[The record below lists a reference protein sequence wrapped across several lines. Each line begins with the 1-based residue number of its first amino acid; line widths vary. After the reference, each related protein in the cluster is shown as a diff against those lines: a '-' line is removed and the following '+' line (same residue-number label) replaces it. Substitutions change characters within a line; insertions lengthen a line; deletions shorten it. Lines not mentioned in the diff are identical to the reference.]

1 MKRYGYIVGGQV
13 QGVGFRPFVYR
24 VARRLGLTG
33 HVGNTS
39 EGVRIE
45 VQGEEDR
52 LAAFERA
59 LHDELPPL
67 ARITAQERSELTLAP
82 EEATFSIAASEGHHG
97 HAVLVSP
104 DVATCAR
111 CLRDMRD
118 PTNRRYRYPFTNCT
132 DCGPRYTITR
142 SIPYDRASTSMSCF
156 PLCPECAA
164 EYADPENRR
173 FHAQPN
179 ACSVCGP
186 HVRLTEPTGT
196 ELAIGQEAMEKLAE
210 LLAAGHIAAVKG
222 LGGFHLVCSAVPGE
236 GDHAIAALRER
247 KQRPHKAL
255 AIMVPD
261 LETAKRVAE
270 LSPVEAAVLESP
282 EHPIVSLHRLPGIL
296 PDALAPDLRDIGLML
311 PYTPLHHLLLE
322 AFSRNISGV
331 PALVMTSGNAGGEP
345 IALGNREALRRLSG
359 IADCFLL
366 HDRDILVRADDS
378 VVRVEIPFDPKQD
391 ALSVTPPRTA
401 AEAPLHF
408 FRRARGFVPRPLP
421 LPVPHHRT
429 GGALLAVGAELKNT
443 LCLTR
448 DDLAFVSQHIG
459 DLKNPE
465 TFAFFGEMAEH
476 LAGLLE
482 VSPQAVVCDRHPDYL
497 STAYALDSGLP
508 VLRLQHHFA
517 HIYGVLAEHGHEA
530 PALGLALDGT
540 GYGPDGTIWGGE
552 LLYVHPADVHSEKTF
567 GERLGRLSPFPL
579 PGGEAAIREPW
590 RIAAGLLGLHGDAF
604 LLQQLAE
611 QGEDLFFTSRSP
623 SFNFRLLPALLELIG
638 RGSAP
643 LTSSCGRLFDAA
655 AALLGLCP
663 VVTYEGQAA
672 IRLEE
677 AQEATVRHASEPPS
691 GLFAVHERND
701 LLELDVP
708 AAFRRLFQERLAGIP
723 IPLLARRFHTELAE
737 GLADLA
743 LAGARRTGIR
753 TVAMAGGVLHNR
765 TLAVLLPAAL
775 LRRGLVPLLHRSLP
789 PGDGSIAYG
798 QAAWAVRVTG

>member
-322 AFSRNISGV
+322 AFSRNISGI

-408 FRRARGFVPRPLP
+408 FRRAR
-421 LPVPHHRT
+421 
-429 GGALLAVGAELKNT
+429 
-443 LCLTR
+443 
-448 DDLAFVSQHIG
+448 
-459 DLKNPE
+459 
-465 TFAFFGEMAEH
+465 
-476 LAGLLE
+476 
-482 VSPQAVVCDRHPDYL
+482 DYL

>member
-82 EEATFSIAASEGHHG
+82 EEATFSIAASEGASRPCRAGQSGCGYLRALSAG
-97 HAVLVSP
+97 HARP
-104 DVATCAR
+104 DEPPLSLSLHQLYG
-111 CLRDMRD
+111 LRTALHHH
-118 PTNRRYRYPFTNCT
+118 PLH
-132 DCGPRYTITR
+132 
-142 SIPYDRASTSMSCF
+142 PYDRASTSMSCF

-164 EYADPENRR
+164 EYADPENPSLPRP
-173 FHAQPN
+173 AQRLLCVRSSCPTDRPN
-179 ACSVCGP
+179 GNRTR
-186 HVRLTEPTGT
+186 HR
-196 ELAIGQEAMEKLAE
+196 QEAMEKLAE

-322 AFSRNISGV
+322 AFSRNISGI

-378 VVRVEIPFDPKQD
+378 VVRVEIPFDPKQN

-482 VSPQAVVCDRHPDYL
+482 VSPAGCGLRQAP
-497 STAYALDSGLP
+497 
-508 VLRLQHHFA
+508 
-517 HIYGVLAEHGHEA
+517 
-530 PALGLALDGT
+530 
-540 GYGPDGTIWGGE
+540 
-552 LLYVHPADVHSEKTF
+552 
-567 GERLGRLSPFPL
+567 
-579 PGGEAAIREPW
+579 
-590 RIAAGLLGLHGDAF
+590 
-604 LLQQLAE
+604 
-611 QGEDLFFTSRSP
+611 
-623 SFNFRLLPALLELIG
+623 
-638 RGSAP
+638 
-643 LTSSCGRLFDAA
+643 
-655 AALLGLCP
+655 
-663 VVTYEGQAA
+663 
-672 IRLEE
+672 
-677 AQEATVRHASEPPS
+677 
-691 GLFAVHERND
+691 
-701 LLELDVP
+701 
-708 AAFRRLFQERLAGIP
+708 
-723 IPLLARRFHTELAE
+723 
-737 GLADLA
+737 
-743 LAGARRTGIR
+743 
-753 TVAMAGGVLHNR
+753 
-765 TLAVLLPAAL
+765 
-775 LRRGLVPLLHRSLP
+775 
-789 PGDGSIAYG
+789 
-798 QAAWAVRVTG
+798 